1 MNPSVEDFTNTVC
14 DPAMQPLYARV
25 YALIKTYA
33 IEEFEM
39 EATDLAMTYD
49 NYDPID
55 VVELYNTKIYN
66 YLSQICQ
73 YHEIGLADEI
83 SLSSLVDI
91 CEAIDLM
98 QNWLDHDSIM
108 SVLETT
114 ESNVEKFAEIVF
126 MVKTITVENG
136 LLLVE
141 SVSDSF
147 LKRLEELHVKEATD
161 ESEDGSSNP
170 VLVKNLRVWKA
181 YAKHGFIF
189 ELLEKGY
196 PAGVSAAIYI
206 QQVKE
211 RFAAMPASDVAR
223 ELIGLLLA
231 GEDTYNN
238 VLQSAKP
245 VLDMLYDELNQIVEI
260 NAQLSIQ
267 YQQFNAYLSTFNSG
281 VV

>member
-14 DPAMQPLYARV
+14 DPAMRPLYARV
-25 YALIKTYA
+25 YELIKTFA

-73 YHEIGLADEI
+73 YHEIGLADDI

-114 ESNVEKFAEIVF
+114 ESNVEKFAEILF
-126 MVKTITVENG
+126 MVKTITIENG
-136 LLLVE
+136 LLLIE
-141 SVSDSF
+141 GVSDSF
-147 LKRLEELHVKEATD
+147 LKRLEELHVKDSDDEVEA
-161 ESEDGSSNP
+161 GSDNP
-170 VLVKNLRVWKA
+170 QLVKNLRVYKA
-181 YAKHGFIF
+181 MVKNGFIF
-189 ELLEKGY
+189 ELIDKGFPSGV
-196 PAGVSAAIYI
+196 PASIYI
-206 QQVKE
+206 QQVRE
-211 RFAAMPASDVAR
+211 RFINLPASDAAR

-231 GEDTYNN
+231 GQDTHNN
-238 VLQSAKP
+238 VLQAAKP
-245 VLDMLYDELNQIVEI
+245 VLDLLYDELNEIVAV
-260 NAQLSIQ
+260 NAQMAIQ
-267 YQQFNAYLSTFNSG
+267 YQQYSAYLNTFNSG

>member
-14 DPAMQPLYARV
+14 DPAMQPMYARV
-25 YALIKTYA
+25 YALIKTFA

-73 YHEIGLADEI
+73 YHEIKLAEDV
-83 SLSSLVDI
+83 SLASLVDI

-126 MVKTITVENG
+126 MVKTVTV
-136 LLLVE
+136 
-141 SVSDSF
+141 D
-147 LKRLEELHVKEATD
+147 
-161 ESEDGSSNP
+161 
-170 VLVKNLRVWKA
+170 
-181 YAKHGFIF
+181 
-189 ELLEKGY
+189 
-196 PAGVSAAIYI
+196 PAGLGAALKSRAPRGR
-206 QQVKE
+206 V
-211 RFAAMPASDVAR
+211 D
-223 ELIGLLLA
+223 
-231 GEDTYNN
+231 
-238 VLQSAKP
+238 
-245 VLDMLYDELNQIVEI
+245 
-260 NAQLSIQ
+260 
-267 YQQFNAYLSTFNSG
+267 
-281 VV
+281 

>member
-14 DPAMQPLYARV
+14 DPAMHPLYARV
-25 YALIKTYA
+25 YELIKTFA

-73 YHEIGLADEI
+73 YHEIGLADDI

-114 ESNVEKFAEIVF
+114 DSNVEKFAEILF
-126 MVKTITVENG
+126 MVKTITIENG

-141 SVSDSF
+141 GVSDSF
-147 LKRLEELHVKEATD
+147 LKRLEELHVKDSDD
-161 ESEDGSSNP
+161 EVEVGSDDP
-170 VLVKNLRVWKA
+170 QLVKNLRVYKA
-181 YAKHGFIF
+181 MVKNGFIF
-189 ELLEKGY
+189 ELIDKGFPTGV
-196 PAGVSAAIYI
+196 PASIYI
-206 QQVKE
+206 QQVRE
-211 RFAAMPASDVAR
+211 RFINLPASDAAR

-231 GEDTYNN
+231 GQDTHNN
-238 VLQSAKP
+238 VLQAAKP
-245 VLDMLYDELNQIVEI
+245 VLDLLYDELNEIVAV
-260 NAQLSIQ
+260 NAQLAIQ
-267 YQQFNAYLSTFNSG
+267 YQQYSAYLNTFNSG

>member
-14 DPAMQPLYARV
+14 DPAMRPLYARV
-25 YALIKTYA
+25 YELIKTFA

-49 NYDPID
+49 QYDPID

-66 YLSQICQ
+66 YLLQICQ
-73 YHEIGLADEI
+73 YHELTLNEEI

-114 ESNVEKFAEIVF
+114 DSNVEKFAEILF
-126 MVKTITVENG
+126 MVKTITMENG

-141 SVSDSF
+141 GVSDSY
-147 LKRLEELHVKEATD
+147 LKRLEELHVKGSDD
-161 ESEDGSSNP
+161 EVESGSNNP
-170 VLVKNLRVWKA
+170 ELVKNLRVYKA
-181 YAKHGFIF
+181 MVKNGFIF
-189 ELLEKGY
+189 ELIDKGFPTGV
-196 PAGVSAAIYI
+196 PASIYI
-206 QQVKE
+206 QQVRE
-211 RFAAMPASDVAR
+211 RFENLPASDAAR

-231 GEDTYNN
+231 GEDTHNN
-238 VLQSAKP
+238 VLQAAKP
-245 VLDMLYDELNQIVEI
+245 VLDLLYDELTEIVAV
-260 NAQLSIQ
+260 NAQLAIQ
-267 YQQFNAYLSTFNSG
+267 YQQYSAYLNTFSTAM
-281 VV
+281 V

>member
-14 DPAMQPLYARV
+14 DPAMHPLYARV
-25 YALIKTYA
+25 YELIKTFA

-73 YHEIGLADEI
+73 YHEIGLADDI

-114 ESNVEKFAEIVF
+114 DSNVEKFAEILF
-126 MVKTITVENG
+126 MVKTITIENG

-141 SVSDSF
+141 GVSDSF
-147 LKRLEELHVKEATD
+147 LRRLEELHVKDSDD
-161 ESEDGSSNP
+161 EVEVGSDNP
-170 VLVKNLRVWKA
+170 QLVKNLRVYKA
-181 YAKHGFIF
+181 MVKNGFIF
-189 ELLEKGY
+189 ELIDKGFPTGV
-196 PAGVSAAIYI
+196 PASIYI
-206 QQVKE
+206 QQVRE
-211 RFAAMPASDVAR
+211 RFINLPASDAAR

-231 GEDTYNN
+231 GQDTHNN
-238 VLQSAKP
+238 VLQAAKP
-245 VLDMLYDELNQIVEI
+245 VLDLIYDELNEIVAV
-260 NAQLSIQ
+260 NAQLAIQ
-267 YQQFNAYLSTFNSG
+267 YQQYNAYLNTFNTG